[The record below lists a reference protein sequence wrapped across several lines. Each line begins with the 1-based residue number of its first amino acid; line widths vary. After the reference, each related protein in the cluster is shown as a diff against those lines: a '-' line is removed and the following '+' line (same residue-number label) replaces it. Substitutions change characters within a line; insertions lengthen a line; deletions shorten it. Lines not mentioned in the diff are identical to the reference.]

1 MITIIGSLIG
11 FGTSML
17 PRVFDMFQD
26 WQDRKQELE
35 ILDRQ
40 IKMAE
45 MRHTQKLE
53 QLNVQADIAESKAIY
68 KHASKMKNDG
78 WVGSLRAAV
87 RPILTYLFFAVFAIV
102 KGAALYAAIAYDHQD
117 PVTAISLLWDEE
129 TAGIFSAIIACWL
142 GSRTVARK

>member
-17 PRVFDMFQD
+17 PRAFDMFQD

-35 ILDRQ
+35 IMDRQ

-45 MRHTQKLE
+45 MRHTQKLK
-53 QLNVQADIAESKAIY
+53 QLNVQADIAERKAIY

-78 WVGSLRAAV
+78 WVGSLRASV

-102 KGAALYAAIAYDHQD
+102 KGAALYAAIAYEHQD

-129 TAGIFSAIIACWL
+129 TAGIFSAIIAFWF
-142 GSRTVARK
+142 GSRTLARK

>member
-35 ILDRQ
+35 IMDRQ

-45 MRHTQKLE
+45 MKHEQRLE
-53 QLNVQADIAESKAIY
+53 ELHVKADIQESKAIY
-68 KHASKMKNDG
+68 KHASSMKNKVSGTLAD
-78 WVGSLRAAV
+78 RAEADVCATRAPVERRRVDASRRRESAV
-87 RPILTYLFFAVFAIV
+87 RL
-102 KGAALYAAIAYDHQD
+102 
-117 PVTAISLLWDEE
+117 
-129 TAGIFSAIIACWL
+129 
-142 GSRTVARK
+142 

>member
-17 PRVFDMFQD
+17 PRAFDMFQD

-35 ILDRQ
+35 IMDRQ

-53 QLNVQADIAESKAIY
+53 QLNVQADIAES
-68 KHASKMKNDG
+68 
-78 WVGSLRAAV
+78 
-87 RPILTYLFFAVFAIV
+87 
-102 KGAALYAAIAYDHQD
+102 
-117 PVTAISLLWDEE
+117 
-129 TAGIFSAIIACWL
+129 
-142 GSRTVARK
+142 

>member
-1 MITIIGSLIG
+1 
-11 FGTSML
+11 ML
-17 PRVFDMFQD
+17 QD

-35 ILDRQ
+35 IMDRQ

-78 WVGSLRAAV
+78 WVGSLRASV

-102 KGAALYAAIAYDHQD
+102 KGAALYAAIAFDHQD

-129 TAGIFSAIIACWL
+129 TAGIFSAIVAFWF
-142 GSRTVARK
+142 GSRTLARK

>member
-17 PRVFDMFQD
+17 PKVFDMFQD

-35 ILDRQ
+35 IMDRQ

-78 WVGSLRAAV
+78 WVGSLRASV
-87 RPILTYLFFAVFAIV
+87 RPILTYLFFAVFAMV

-129 TAGIFSAIIACWL
+129 TAGIFSAIIAFWF
-142 GSRTVARK
+142 GSRTLARK

>member
-17 PRVFDMFQD
+17 PRAFDMFQD

-35 ILDRQ
+35 IMDRQ

-78 WVGSLRAAV
+78 WVGSLRASV

-102 KGAALYAAIAYDHQD
+102 KGAALYAARVRD
-117 PVTAISLLWDEE
+117 PNQNATMALKMPAVSSSHRSEMAVT
-129 TAGIFSAIIACWL
+129 
-142 GSRTVARK
+142 GS

>member
-17 PRVFDMFQD
+17 PRAFDMFQD

-35 ILDRQ
+35 IMDRQ

-53 QLNVQADIAESKAIY
+53 QLNVQADIAESTAID
-68 KHASKMKNDG
+68 KHARKMKNDG
-78 WVGSLRAAV
+78 WVGSLRASV

-129 TAGIFSAIIACWL
+129 TAGIFSAIIAFWF
-142 GSRTVARK
+142 GSRTLARK

>member
-17 PRVFDMFQD
+17 PRAFDMFQD

-35 ILDRQ
+35 IMDRQ

-78 WVGSLRAAV
+78 WVGSLRASV

-129 TAGIFSAIIACWL
+129 TAGIFSSIIAFWFW
-142 GSRTVARK
+142 SRTLARK

>member
-17 PRVFDMFQD
+17 PRAFDMFQD

-35 ILDRQ
+35 IMDRQ

-78 WVGSLRAAV
+78 WVGSLRASV

-117 PVTAISLLWDEE
+117 PVPALSLLSDEE
-129 TAGIFSAIIACWL
+129 TAGIFSAIIAVWF
-142 GSRTVARK
+142 GSRTLARK

>member
-11 FGTSML
+11 CGTSRL
-17 PRVFDMFQD
+17 PRAIDMFQD

-35 ILDRQ
+35 IMDRQ

-78 WVGSLRAAV
+78 WVGSLRASV

-129 TAGIFSAIIACWL
+129 TAGIFSAIVAFWF
-142 GSRTVARK
+142 GSRTLARK

>member
-17 PRVFDMFQD
+17 PRAFDMFQD

-35 ILDRQ
+35 IMDRQ

-78 WVGSLRAAV
+78 WVGRLRASV
-87 RPILTYLFFAVFAIV
+87 LPILTYLFFAVFAIV

-129 TAGIFSAIIACWL
+129 TAGIFSAIIAFWF
-142 GSRTVARK
+142 GSRTLARK

>member
-17 PRVFDMFQD
+17 PKVFDMFQD
-26 WQDRKQELE
+26 WQDRKQALD
-35 ILDRQ
+35 IMDRQ

-78 WVGSLRAAV
+78 WVGSLRASV

-117 PVTAISLLWDEE
+117 PVTAISLLWEEE
-129 TAGIFSAIIACWL
+129 TAGIFSAIVAFWF
-142 GSRTVARK
+142 GSRTLARK